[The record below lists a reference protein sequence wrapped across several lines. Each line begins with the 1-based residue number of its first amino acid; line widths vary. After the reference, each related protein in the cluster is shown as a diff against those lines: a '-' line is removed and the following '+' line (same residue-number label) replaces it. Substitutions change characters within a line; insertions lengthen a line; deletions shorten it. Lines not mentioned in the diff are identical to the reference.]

1 MLVRWTFSE
10 EAVIDFL
17 VENSTE
23 IMDQLRFDIM
33 YQISPFEMSSI
44 MKLITYDAF
53 MGELREKWYTTMAM

>member
-1 MLVRWTFSE
+1 M
-10 EAVIDFL
+10 IDFL

-53 MGELREKWYTTMAM
+53 MGELREK